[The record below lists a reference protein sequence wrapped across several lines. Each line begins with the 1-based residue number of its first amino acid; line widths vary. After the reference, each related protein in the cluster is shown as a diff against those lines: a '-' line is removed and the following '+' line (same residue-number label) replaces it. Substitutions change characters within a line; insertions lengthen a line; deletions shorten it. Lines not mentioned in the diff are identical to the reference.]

1 MRSLYLWDIDMIE
14 SSKKERYRNLLCIII
29 PFLLIILA
37 FGMAIK
43 NFNERKNYYK
53 SIYGDYQIIIN
64 NISLETAEKVLNE
77 DAMDGEIFI
86 QLLSQKGNTINRMI
100 WTSKNFLILAKINY
114 WQVRLFSIPFYP
126 EIFKKHLKFSSKSA
140 IIRIQRVAFLRKS
153 GCRLPHAF
161 L

>member
-1 MRSLYLWDIDMIE
+1 
-14 SSKKERYRNLLCIII
+14 
-29 PFLLIILA
+29 
-37 FGMAIK
+37 MAIK

-100 WTSKNFLILAKINY
+100 WTSKNFFDFGKNQLLAGKTIFNTILSGNLQKT
-114 WQVRLFSIPFYP
+114 F
-126 EIFKKHLKFSSKSA
+126 EILLQISYNTHTACGVSA
-140 IIRIQRVAFLRKS
+140 
-153 GCRLPHAF
+153 
-161 L
+161 